1 MEKKALLSIGDFSKI
16 TGVGIKALRYYD
28 EAGIL
33 TPAFVDPD
41 SGYRYYSFH
50 QKLLVDAIQF
60 CVELGIPLKQFPDYT
75 NADEPASWI
84 SYADL
89 VGKGEE
95 IVREKMKTLQE
106 RLDLLKEMRKEIHRA
121 EESCQRNRPEKYSL
135 PARDCWIV
143 PYEGRQFSRESGQLT
158 NKIILEIHRNNMRLG
173 NTGGLL
179 LLRQQGVWK
188 QFLFVDVHKDSAR
201 EKKTPQVIH
210 IPRGVYLCKK
220 VERSGIEQVWDW
232 SRPHVKPERIQLV
245 IETELFVGN
254 YRFSQPVLEQR
265 CLLDSQ

>member
-50 QKLLVDAIQF
+50 QKALVDAIQF

-158 NKIILEIHRNNMRLG
+158 NKIILEKI
-173 NTGGLL
+173 
-179 LLRQQGVWK
+179 
-188 QFLFVDVHKDSAR
+188 
-201 EKKTPQVIH
+201 
-210 IPRGVYLCKK
+210 
-220 VERSGIEQVWDW
+220 
-232 SRPHVKPERIQLV
+232 
-245 IETELFVGN
+245 
-254 YRFSQPVLEQR
+254 
-265 CLLDSQ
+265 